1 MVKLTD
7 DEKVERGKLIAVI
20 NVLTM
25 KLNALES
32 GQYREVDVRDR
43 KKLTVTVVDETK
55 KSYPEDFQITFSV

>member
-20 NVLTM
+20 NVLRM
-25 KLNALES
+25 KIKALES
-32 GQYREVDVRDR
+32 GEYREVDVRDR

>member
-55 KSYPEDFQITFSV
+55 KSYSEDFQITFSV

>member
-7 DEKVERGKLIAVI
+7 DKKVERGKLIAVI